1 MKLGVLT
8 VALGDMSLDAACK
21 FLSEQGVQMVE
32 IGCGGFPG
40 TAHCNAAELL
50 ADENKQKEFLDTIHK
65 YGLEIS
71 ALSAHGNAV
80 HPDKAIAKKFDE
92 DLTNAILLA
101 EKLGVPV
108 VNTFSGCPG
117 GSPEDKT
124 PNWVTCPWPDD
135 FSEILEYQWND
146 VLIPYWKEKVA
157 FAKAHNVHKIALELH
172 PGFCVYNTRSLLKLR
187 EAVGPEIG
195 ANLDP
200 SHLIWQGMDL
210 IAVIR
215 ELGKANAIFHFH
227 AKDTKV
233 DAINTAVNGVLDTQ
247 HYSEELTRS
256 WIFRSVGYGHGE
268 DYWKAIASELRL
280 AGYDYAISIE
290 HEDSLMSGK
299 EGLLKAIGCLKNSL
313 IFEDRG
319 NMYWA
324 KHGISVGS
332 SGELLRNPA
341 CLRKQFRMVLPSY
354 FCNSAYR
361 QGRRSVLLRQ
371 NRKEEKT

>member
-1 MKLGVLT
+1 M
-8 VALGDMSLDAACK
+8 
-21 FLSEQGVQMVE
+21 
-32 IGCGGFPG
+32 
-40 TAHCNAAELL
+40 
-50 ADENKQKEFLDTIHK
+50 
-65 YGLEIS
+65 
-71 ALSAHGNAV
+71 
-80 HPDKAIAKKFDE
+80 
-92 DLTNAILLA
+92 A

-319 NMYWA
+319 NMYGA
-324 KHGISVGS
+324 
-332 SGELLRNPA
+332 
-341 CLRKQFRMVLPSY
+341 
-354 FCNSAYR
+354 
-361 QGRRSVLLRQ
+361 
-371 NRKEEKT
+371 